1 MVSATPAMEVE
12 LAGAARQRAATGR
25 NGSDGVVGVV
35 GVLWDEL
42 TPVIGSVVAAKST
55 EVELFAAAKEMLDL
69 GLGGAD
75 DTWADRRRQGLGFA
89 TGRNGS
95 DGVVGVVVV
104 VGGGEEMGT
113 ADLKKIG

>member
-12 LAGAARQRAATGR
+12 LGGGRHGKGQATGR

-35 GVLWDEL
+35 VVLWQRRRC
-42 TPVIGSVVAAKST
+42 A
-55 EVELFAAAKEMLDL
+55 
-69 GLGGAD
+69 
-75 DTWADRRRQGLGFA
+75 TWAWGRRRHLGRSASTRTRLA